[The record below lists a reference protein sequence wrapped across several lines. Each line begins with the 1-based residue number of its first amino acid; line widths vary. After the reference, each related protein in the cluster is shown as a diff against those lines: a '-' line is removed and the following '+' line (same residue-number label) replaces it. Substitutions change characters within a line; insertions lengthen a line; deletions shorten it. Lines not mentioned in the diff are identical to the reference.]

1 MSDETTDTLHILLVA
16 GSPEPSS
23 PELVAGIAA
32 ECDRVIAVDRG
43 AEACR
48 VAGVIPDAFC
58 GDADSASPETVAWV
72 REVAG
77 EEAIYPREKDD
88 TDLGLAFEL
97 AGRIAGEAGAGG
109 WQAVVTCAT
118 GGRPDHALGVM
129 GVLARNAGHAP
140 MLVENGFQC
149 LVLSPSGRA
158 SWGLGETG
166 RGKTFSL
173 VPLTD
178 AVVSE
183 ENMYWELDHEPL
195 EALSERGV
203 SNLVTTGFARV
214 EVHEGV
220 AAAFLLW

>member
-1 MSDETTDTLHILLVA
+1 MSDQAAGRLHILLVA

-32 ECDRVIAVDRG
+32 ECDLVVAVDRG

-48 VAGVIPDAFC
+48 AAGVVPDAFC

-77 EEAIYPREKDD
+77 EEAVYPREKDD
-88 TDLGLAFEL
+88 TDLGLAFRL
-97 AGRIAGEAGAGG
+97 ADRIAGEAGAEG
-109 WQAVVTCAT
+109 WQAVVTCAA

-129 GVLARNAGHAP
+129 GVLARNARRAP

-158 SWGLGETG
+158 SWSLGEAG

-173 VPLTD
+173 VPL
-178 AVVSE
+178 AESVVSE
-183 ENMYWELDHEPL
+183 RNMYWELDRERL
-195 EALSERGV
+195 RALDDRGI
-203 SNLVTTGFARV
+203 SNRVTTGFAEV
-214 EVHEGV
+214 EVHEGLV
-220 AAAFLLW
+220 AGFLFW